1 MNFQI
6 PNKLKYIPNN
16 KMKRKVT
23 SSSPSMKNTKIETN
37 NQNYKAE
44 NMSLHHKNN
53 SLNKSQDIK
62 NLNININKKPSLYHF
77 MHFKN
82 NYSIEKKIIE
92 KKKIN
97 NNNNNNN
104 SLNKNHSFSIN
115 HNVKTSNIGL
125 IVKSNKL
132 KYKSQINVKNN
143 AIKIPKKI
151 LTVNVNNDVS
161 FSRNST
167 SPNYLITDI
176 NDKKNKENIR
186 QNFLVQHV
194 HNNTSFINYSTFSNN
209 FNQKTENFNTESI
222 INERDNIINNL
233 LELEK
238 KINFNNFNDKNKK
251 NNNLKF
257 ILEEF
262 IKIFPEKNKN
272 FFNNILNEYNDLISL
287 FINDG
292 NHLVEENEREKIKTS
307 NLEKENI
314 TLKKFLQEKEKEI
327 ELLKIQKANNNEQI
341 FSNSTNA
348 SYGNNSTKEKQQN
361 QYNSNNEI
369 IYNNNNNKIDKNN
382 NNNNTIVEDE
392 RYNYVKELNKKNL
405 NDLDT
410 LYFFDKIHMN
420 NNEINKTNQQN
431 EYVPYTNNK
440 GEIVPL
446 LNLNFEERRKSGKNI
461 KKKQVKKEESLIQKL
476 AKNFNLK

>member
-16 KMKRKVT
+16 KLKRKVT
-23 SSSPSMKNTKIETN
+23 SSSPSMKNTKIEN
-37 NQNYKAE
+37 NNPNYRTS

-62 NLNININKKPSLYHF
+62 NLNLNNNIKKPSLHHF
-77 MHFKN
+77 IHFKN

-97 NNNNNNN
+97 NDS

-125 IVKSNKL
+125 INKSNKL

-151 LTVNVNNDVS
+151 LTVNVNNDIS

-194 HNNTSFINYSTFSNN
+194 HNNTSLINYSTFSNN
-209 FNQKTENFNTESI
+209 FHQKTENLNTESI
-222 INERDNIINNL
+222 INERDNILNNL
-233 LELEK
+233 LEIEK

-292 NHLVEENEREKIKTS
+292 NHLIEENEREKIKNS
-307 NLEKENI
+307 NLEKENNS
-314 TLKKFLQEKEKEI
+314 LKKMLFEKEKEI
-327 ELLKIQKANNNEQI
+327 ELLKIQKINNNEQI

-348 SYGNNSTKEKQQN
+348 SYGNNSTKENQQKQ
-361 QYNSNNEI
+361 YISNNEI
-369 IYNNNNNKIDKNN
+369 LYNNNNNKTDKNNNNN

-392 RYNYVKELNKKNL
+392 RYKYVKELNKKNL

-420 NNEINKTNQQN
+420 NEVNKVNQQN
-431 EYVPYTNNK
+431 ELTPYINNK
-440 GEIVPL
+440 GEVVPL

>member
-16 KMKRKVT
+16 KLKRKVT
-23 SSSPSMKNTKIETN
+23 SSSPSMKNTKIEN
-37 NQNYKAE
+37 NNPNYRTS

-62 NLNININKKPSLYHF
+62 NLNLNNNIKKPSLHHF
-77 MHFKN
+77 IHFKN

-97 NNNNNNN
+97 NDS

-125 IVKSNKL
+125 INKSNKL

-151 LTVNVNNDVS
+151 LTVNVNNDIS

-194 HNNTSFINYSTFSNN
+194 HNNTSLINYSTFSNN
-209 FNQKTENFNTESI
+209 FHQKTENLNTESI
-222 INERDNIINNL
+222 INERDNILNNL
-233 LELEK
+233 LEIEK

-272 FFNNILNEYNDLISL
+272 F
-287 FINDG
+287 
-292 NHLVEENEREKIKTS
+292 
-307 NLEKENI
+307 
-314 TLKKFLQEKEKEI
+314 KEI
-327 ELLKIQKANNNEQI
+327 ELLKIQKINNNEQI

-348 SYGNNSTKEKQQN
+348 SYGNNSTKENQQKQ
-361 QYNSNNEI
+361 YIPNNEI
-369 IYNNNNNKIDKNN
+369 LYNNNNNNKTDKNNN

-392 RYNYVKELNKKNL
+392 RYKYVKELNKKNL

-420 NNEINKTNQQN
+420 NEVNKVNQQN
-431 EYVPYTNNK
+431 ELTPYINNK
-440 GEIVPL
+440 GEVVPF